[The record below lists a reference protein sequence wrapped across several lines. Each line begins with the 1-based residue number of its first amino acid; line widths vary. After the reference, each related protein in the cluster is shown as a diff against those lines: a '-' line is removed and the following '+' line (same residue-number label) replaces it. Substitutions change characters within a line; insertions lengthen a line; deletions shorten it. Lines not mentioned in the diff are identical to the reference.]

1 MKHLIL
7 SVLSIGLLAL
17 AAFSTKKETA
27 TSAKSPNIVVFIA
40 DDLGWEDSAPYGNP
54 VVRTPNL
61 SRIATEGMRFDNF
74 FLTASSC
81 SPSRSSILSGR
92 YPHNTGAMNL
102 HENMAPSV
110 QLFPELL
117 QDVGYYSMLVGKS
130 HGTNL
135 PAVKK
140 KFDWLDMVD
149 WSKPWTMGEMWLEA
163 LAKRPK
169 DKPFFLWAA
178 SIDPHRPYNQGTYAY
193 HHKPEEVILPPYYPD
208 IPEMRKEL
216 AEYYDEI
223 SRFDQHVGLVLEA
236 LEKSGELDNTII
248 VVMTDNGRP
257 FPQAKTR
264 VNAPGVKSP
273 LLIRY
278 PPLVKK
284 GSHSASLLS
293 AIDLAPT
300 LLEMAGAKPLTDG
313 QGVPFTKL
321 FSDPA
326 AQIRPVAFAEHNW
339 HGYRAF
345 ERAVITPKYLYI
357 KNWLPD
363 LRATPPGDPGREP
376 AYQRMWQLYEAD
388 SLDAAFSD
396 TFITPR
402 DSTELF
408 DLTQDIHTMH
418 TLIHNPKYK
427 QEAVRLDKMLADWMK
442 KTGDFFPGRDKLK
455 PDESDRRTGQFLKK
469 EGKGIE

>member
-1 MKHLIL
+1 MKQSFLL
-7 SVLSIGLLAL
+7 MLAVGLLLL
-17 AAFSTKKETA
+17 AGFSPQNTPKA
-27 TSAKSPNIVVFIA
+27 TPPNVVVFIA
-40 DDLGWEDSAPYGNP
+40 DDLGWEDTAPYGNP
-54 VVRTPNL
+54 VVKTPNL
-61 SRIATEGMRFDNF
+61 TRIATEGMRFDNF

-81 SPSRSSILSGR
+81 SPSRSSMLSGR

-102 HENMAPSV
+102 HENMVPSV

-117 QDVGYYSMLVGKS
+117 QEVGYYSMLIGKS
-130 HGTNL
+130 HGTNH

-140 KFDWLDMVD
+140 KFDLLNLVNWNKPWLMGDMWLD
-149 WSKPWTMGEMWLEA
+149 A
-163 LAKRPK
+163 LKNRPK
-169 DKPFFLWAA
+169 NQPFFLWAA
-178 SIDPHRPYNQGTYAY
+178 SIDPHRPYNQGTYDY

-223 SRFDQHVGLVLEA
+223 SRFDQHVGMVLDY

-248 VVMTDNGRP
+248 VVISDNGRP

-273 LLIRY
+273 LLVRY

-284 GSHSASLLS
+284 GSHSGSLVS

-300 LLEMAGAKPLTDG
+300 LLEMAGAKPLAHG
-313 QGVPFTKL
+313 QGSSFTKL
-321 FSDPA
+321 FANPT
-326 AQIRPVAFAEHNW
+326 AQIRPAAFAEHNW

-402 DSTELF
+402 DSVGLF
-408 DLTQDIHTMH
+408 DLTQDRHTMH
-418 TLIHNPKYK
+418 SLVRNLKYQK
-427 QEAVRLDKMLADWMK
+427 ETARLGKMLTDWMK
-442 KTGDFFPGRDKLK
+442 KTGDVFPGRENLK
-455 PDESDRRTGQFLKK
+455 PDEADRRTGLPLKK
-469 EGKGIE
+469 GGDEEH